1 MRDPESESN
10 DETMAADDIPTLAY
24 PDGAMGP
31 GASIGPYKLVGILGE
46 GGCGIVY
53 LAEQQRPV
61 RRRVALKVIKPGMD
75 TKQVIARFEAE
86 RQALALLDHPNIAH
100 VFSAGTTDAGRPYFA
115 MEYVKGVPITEHCD
129 RYKLTVAERLGLFLR
144 VCEAVQHA
152 HQKAI
157 IHRDIKPSNILVTY
171 EGEQAIPMI
180 IDFGVAKALT
190 QPLTERTLVTEQ
202 AQMIGTPEYMSPEQA
217 EMTGQD
223 IDTRTD
229 IYSLGVLL
237 YELLTGTLPFDSQ
250 TLREGGPER
259 MRRMIREQDPQTPSA
274 RLSTIEQDESARLA
288 LHRRTDVRTWGHRL
302 HGELDWITLKAMD
315 KDRAHRYQ
323 TAHALAEDIQR
334 YLDQE
339 PVLAG
344 PPDALYKLGKL
355 IRRNRVVFASA
366 AAIAAILI
374 VATVVS
380 VWQMVRADRAAEQ
393 QRIVSGQLALEKE
406 RALAAEQAA
415 RLARDQAEVSEKD
428 ARLNL
433 YAADMKATEQLLGD
447 GNLGA
452 AQQLLSAY
460 LGLTPDNDIR
470 GWEWRYLWQ
479 KAQGDQEKRL
489 AGHKDIVLSLAFSPN
504 GEMLASGGE
513 DRSVIVRDKDGNI
526 LLRQA
531 ADSKIISVS
540 FSTDSR
546 YLAAATGK
554 GSVLI
559 WDTASLQ
566 LSRRFPGPAYCGACA
581 AFSPTDTLLAI
592 GYGTGQIGLWDY
604 GADGAMTWL
613 GQAPDRDA
621 QDPNLYKTDHADCTL
636 AFSSAGKYLAIC
648 ALGTRRYDIWD
659 VESRTRT
666 TCLADANG
674 VPFNA
679 GWQYAGFI
687 PGTTALFISNM
698 NWDSRRRLWDFRTN
712 RVTVPVSGTPSSKIT
727 QAVFSSDGTLMVTG
741 GQDHSVRLWDVSAQP
756 FREIREIAPFWGH
769 RGEIRAVAL
778 SPDGTRIASAG
789 FDHDVLIWNIE
800 RQTGSQTTRTWVF
813 RCTPF
818 FSRDGRL
825 AVVAGPGASEDKT
838 LFYDMERAAFQD
850 REVPGWPIAF
860 TDDETGV
867 IVRRTIEGL
876 EGLAEWDLSQ
886 SRWAWHVVSEKVPRA
901 RSWYD
906 VCRSRGLAATAWSDG
921 SVCIEDYHKR
931 RTARAWRPCDSAIF
945 GLAFSPDGNR
955 ILIGE
960 GGEVLDEHSIAV
972 WSCTDLNDVKP
983 LYYIQGDRRGLASA
997 AFSPDGRILVTGTIF
1012 GRIMLWDAED
1022 GDFLRELV
1030 GHKQAVGGLAF
1041 PPEGRTMASSSDDQ
1055 TVKLWHVATG
1065 RELLTI
1071 KMPFRMHQ
1079 VAFSPDGRTLIGV
1092 SQGHELKVWRVP
1104 SLEEIVVAESERG
1117 GGVGP
1122 QVAP

>member
-1 MRDPESESN
+1 M
-10 DETMAADDIPTLAY
+10 ADDQDRTSGRGLE
-24 PDGAMGP
+24 PDGLPTADYGSAGIGP
-31 GASIGPYKLVGILGE
+31 GAQIGPYKLLRILGE
-46 GGCGIVY
+46 GGYGIVF
-53 LAEQQRPV
+53 LAEQQEPV
-61 RRRVALKVIKPGMD
+61 KRRVALKVIKPGMD
-75 TKQVIARFEAE
+75 TRQVIARFEAE

-100 VFSAGTTDAGRPYFA
+100 VFSAGTTEAGRPYFA

-129 RYKLTVAERLGLFLR
+129 RHKLTIEDRLKLFLS

-157 IHRDIKPSNILVTY
+157 IHRDIKPSNILVAY
-171 EGEQAIPMI
+171 EAERAVPMI

-190 QPLTERTLVTEQ
+190 QSLTERTLVTEQ

-217 EMTGQD
+217 EMTSQD
-223 IDTRTD
+223 IDTRAD
-229 IYSLGVLL
+229 VYSLGVVL

-259 MRRMIREQDPQTPSA
+259 MRRMIREQDPQTPSV
-274 RLSTIEQDESARLA
+274 RLSTIERDESLGLA
-288 LHRRTDVRTWGHRL
+288 EHRHTDIRTLGHRL

-315 KDRAHRYQ
+315 KDRTRRYQ
-323 TAHALAEDIQR
+323 TAYALAEDIER
-334 YLDQE
+334 CLNQE

-344 PPDALYKLGKL
+344 PPDALYKLRKL
-355 IRRNRVVFASA
+355 IGRNRVIFASA

-406 RALAAEQAA
+406 HALAAEQAA
-415 RLARDQAEVSEKD
+415 ERARDRAEVSEKD
-428 ARLNL
+428 ARVNL
-433 YAADMKATEQLLGD
+433 YAADMKATEQLLSD

-452 AQQLLSAY
+452 VRQLLRAY
-460 LGLTPDNDIR
+460 LGMAPNDDIR

-489 AGHKDIVLSLAFSPN
+489 AGHTDIVLSLAFSPN

-513 DRSVIVRDKDGNI
+513 DQSVIVRDKNGKI

-540 FSTDSR
+540 FSKDGS
-546 YLAAATGK
+546 YLAAATGA

-559 WDTASLQ
+559 WDTASLR
-566 LSRRFPGPAYCGACA
+566 LSKRFPGPGYCGAFA
-581 AFSPTDTLLAI
+581 AFSPTDTFLAI

-604 GADGAMTWL
+604 GADDPMTWL
-613 GQAPDRDA
+613 GQAPDGDA
-621 QDPNLYKTDHADCTL
+621 QDPNLYRTDHADCTL
-636 AFSSAGKYLAIC
+636 AFSSKGKYLAIC
-648 ALGTRRYDIWD
+648 AMGTRQYDVWD
-659 VESRTRT
+659 VESLTRIAS
-666 TCLADANG
+666 LPDANG

-679 GWQYAGFI
+679 GWQYASFI

-698 NWDSRRRLWDFRTN
+698 NWDSRRRLWDFGMN
-712 RVTVPVSGTPSSKIT
+712 RVTIPVSGTPSSKIT
-727 QAVFSSDGTLMVTG
+727 QAVFSSDGTFMVTG
-741 GQDHSVRLWDVSAQP
+741 GQDHSVRLWDVSTRP
-756 FREIREIAPFWGH
+756 FREIREIAPLWGH

-800 RQTGSQTTRTWVF
+800 RQTGSQTTRKWVF
-813 RCTPF
+813 RCLPF

-825 AVVAGPGASEDKT
+825 VVVAGPGASEDKT

-850 REVPGWPIAF
+850 REVAGWPIAF

-867 IVRRTIEGL
+867 IVQRTIEGSD
-876 EGLAEWDLSQ
+876 GLAEWDLSQ
-886 SRWAWHVVSEKVPRA
+886 SRWAWHMVLEKVRA
-901 RSWYD
+901 SSCYA
-906 VCRSRGLAATAWSDG
+906 VCRSRGLMATAWSDG
-921 SVCIEDYHKR
+921 SVRIEDYQQR
-931 RTARAWRPCDSAIF
+931 RTARAWRPCDAAIY

-997 AFSPDGRILVTGTIF
+997 AFSPDDRILATGTIF
-1012 GRIMLWDAED
+1012 GRVMLWDAED

-1041 PPEGRTMASSSDDQ
+1041 PPDGRTLASASDDQ
-1055 TVKLWHVATG
+1055 TVKLWHLATG

-1092 SQGHELKVWRVP
+1092 SQGHALKVWRVP
-1104 SLEEIVVAESERG
+1104 SLEEIVAAESERA
-1117 GGVGP
+1117 GGVSP